1 MILSKA
7 PVILLSLLIF
17 GCRSETKEAGPLAAD
32 HPLHLEDHIANAR
45 IEGSVVPKDL
55 PAAVEWKFDQPQPAW
70 KVVVPLL
77 PTLKPA
83 KLSQEGGALS
93 LSTGEGNL
101 QGPVYRGGVYIDLP
115 DWEWEDWA
123 FVAVRMRSASPGRL
137 TLFYNRRER
146 LGDIGYESEPFL
158 FRGEGARLIADGSA
172 HTYLLR
178 PDWTAWGTEGRWRQ
192 LALTFTSQAPNEFE
206 ILSVAVIPKEAR
218 FADAPVG
225 VVTDQREQIYRRA
238 LYTHAPARLKYRVRV
253 PEGGR
258 LDFSLSVLRSEPPV
272 TFRVT
277 AGEGDKPRVLFQQTY
292 ARRERWGQH
301 SVDLRSLAGQ
311 TVTLGLETDSKRPGT
326 VGLWGAPTLSG
337 RRQDRAPNVILYVMD
352 AAGAEYSSAYGYH
365 RRTTPVLERL
375 AAEGALFENAYSN
388 STWSKPSTMSFMTS
402 LQNSVLGGYK
412 SPVDPLPDQAL
423 TMAQHLHRAGYQTG
437 VFTSN
442 TWCGTMSS
450 LERGVDALRE
460 TIPGN
465 ISLSSKVVQ
474 QSFWRWRETFPGEPF
489 WVHFQ
494 TTDVH
499 WPWSPVPPIAG
510 AFLSPPERQELED
523 MERRLGEA
531 NGETGRDWGLRA
543 APEQFQRAGIDRKA
557 YFDRVRG
564 AYDEALAH
572 NDYQLGLLVDRLKAR
587 GEWENTILIVTADH
601 GDWPGLGLFDAY
613 DPEARVP
620 YLNPYLTRVPLVV
633 VWPGH
638 IAPGQRFR
646 EQVSLLDLLPTVLE
660 VTGQPQPEVLQG
672 QSLAP
677 LFLGKPGWK
686 PKPVIIDEFTVDRK
700 TNQLNG
706 VIEMIDGR
714 WGASLAI
721 GGEEAGPRLLLYD
734 LWEDRY
740 TQRSV
745 HAERPKL
752 AKEYQQ
758 RLERQFREHLALA
771 KRFTQS
777 KEGTLSSEQLE
788 VLKSLGYI
796 Q

>member
-1 MILSKA
+1 MTLSKF
-7 PVILLSLLIF
+7 PVLLLSLLIL
-17 GCRSETKEAGPLAAD
+17 GCQPEEKGAGPLAAD
-32 HPLHLEDHIANAR
+32 RPLHLEDHIANAR

-70 KVVVPLL
+70 KAVVPLL

-83 KLSQEGGALS
+83 RLSQEGGALR

-115 DWEWEDWA
+115 DWNWEDWA

-137 TLFYNRRER
+137 TLFYNLRER

-158 FRGEGARLIADGSA
+158 FRGEGARLIADGST

-178 PDWTAWGTEGRWRQ
+178 PDWTAWGTEGGWRQ

-218 FADAPVG
+218 FAEAPVG

-238 LYTHAPARLKYRVRV
+238 LYTHAPARLEYQVRV

-258 LDFSLSVLRSEPPV
+258 LDFSLSVLRADPPV

-277 AGEGDKPRVLFQQTY
+277 AGEGDKPRVLFQETY
-292 ARRERWGQH
+292 GRREGWGQR
-301 SVDLRSLAGQ
+301 SVDLSSLAGQ
-311 TVTLGLETDSKRPGT
+311 TVTLGLEADSKRPGT

-337 RRQDRAPNVILYVMD
+337 RRTDRAPNVILYVMD

-402 LQNSVLGGYK
+402 LQSSVLGGYK

-531 NGETGRDWGLRA
+531 NGATGRDWGLRA

-557 YFDRVRG
+557 YFDLVRG

-660 VTGQPQPEVLQG
+660 VTVQPQPEVLQG

-677 LFLGKPGWK
+677 LLLGRPGWK

-721 GGEEAGPRLLLYD
+721 GGEEAEPRLLLYD

-758 RLERQFREHLALA
+758 RLERQFREHVALA

-777 KEGTLSSEQLE
+777 KEGALSSEQLE